1 MNPKQLRG
9 TAAVVRLCDSRNGS
23 RAGLMGLIVAGIIPW
38 GTIHSPGDVYAEDNA
53 QVKGEPVPIVSRF
66 TAYEIDEWDEPLSL
80 RDPEA
85 AWVGQPVFQKSGIVI
100 EDAGYIVKQ
109 RYWTLD
115 EKAIGRVARVEEVPN
130 RPKLAKLFVRYDGSP
145 NDSPGWTAHE
155 FEFGREVVSTTTGQ
169 KRIRNDSLGGISV
182 ESSES
187 TVTRERNGQPVEENE
202 VGLIVDRT
210 EKSTTVRYPMHLVG
224 RLRPQPGDVVVRG
237 PDWCEGHA
245 DGGARPF
252 GSLKDAVENGTP
264 KYPGIVLAERDG
276 RSGFIAVYWKATGR
290 KTRHRFDMSGFYDI
304 QVVPGQKATA
314 EELEQLGSMR

>member
-1 MNPKQLRG
+1 
-9 TAAVVRLCDSRNGS
+9 
-23 RAGLMGLIVAGIIPW
+23 MGVALVVAGI
-38 GTIHSPGDVYAEDNA
+38 GSTAVLTAA
-53 QVKGEPVPIVSRF
+53 PVSAADPAGGASEGPPVGGRF
-66 TAYEIDEWDEPLSL
+66 TRHQIDEWAEPLSL

-85 AWVGQPVFQKSGIVI
+85 SWLGQPVFQKSGIVI
-100 EDAGYIVKQ
+100 EDSGYIVKE

-115 EKAIGRVARVEEVPN
+115 EKAIGTVTRVEAVPN
-130 RPKLAKLFVRYDGSP
+130 RPQLAKLYVRYDGSP
-145 NDSPGWTAHE
+145 ADTTGWTAHE
-155 FEFGREVVSTTTGQ
+155 FEFGREVVSTTTGE
-169 KRIRNDSLGGISV
+169 KRVRTDSQGGVTV

-210 EKSTTVRYPMHLVG
+210 DKSTTVRYPMHLLG

-237 PDWCEGHA
+237 PDWSDGHA
-245 DGGARPF
+245 DGGGRPF
-252 GSLKDAVENGTP
+252 GALKDAVEAGTP

-314 EELEQLGSMR
+314 EELEQVGSMR